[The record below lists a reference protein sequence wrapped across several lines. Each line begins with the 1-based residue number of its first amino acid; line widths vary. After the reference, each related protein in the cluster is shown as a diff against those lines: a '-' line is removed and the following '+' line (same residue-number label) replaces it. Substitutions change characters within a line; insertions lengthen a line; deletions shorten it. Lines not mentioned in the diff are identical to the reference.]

1 LEIENIHNEVHEK
14 LCGGM
19 TLALVFYF
27 QIWWHFLVLI
37 MSIMIVSGLVSYLLP
52 RIPIFIIVAVS
63 GLLGYIYSILI
74 DGQGLVTFIV
84 LVVIAAS
91 LIPILLAKYAIFLRD
106 KE

>member
-1 LEIENIHNEVHEK
+1 
-14 LCGGM
+14 M
-19 TLALVFYF
+19 TMALVFYF
-27 QIWWHFLVLI
+27 QIWWHFLVLL
-37 MSIMIVSGLVSYLLP
+37 MSIMIVSGLVSYFLP
-52 RIPIFIIVAVS
+52 RIPIFITVAMS

-74 DGQGLVTFIV
+74 DGQGLATFIV